1 MPLVKRSIEP
11 RHLCRGALPEGV
23 TSELECVTNST
34 LAAIIKQLGGLSR
47 HAEDIF
53 GELFNEANS
62 FYMRMNSLQE
72 KVDLLAVKVTQL
84 DSTVEEVSLQ
94 DINMRKAFKSST
106 IQDQQVVSRNSIL
119 NSVMEMYQ
127 RCDKPPP
134 LNILT
139 PYRDDKK
146 DGLKFY
152 TDPSY
157 FFNLWKEK
165 MLQATENKRKEKR
178 RQKQEQKHLE
188 DPTREVKK
196 VRKARNRRQEWNM
209 MAYDKEFRPDTRLT
223 PSPYHGVSSE
233 GSLSPD
239 RISTCSNLHPIAVF
253 SPHRS
258 GMSDEHSYPTSPN
271 HPQDTGGAG
280 SDGKETGPTQT
291 QSLDRA
297 YRPPASTSASTRQHS
312 LGRVQQHHGA
322 PPPDPSLNGPRPSAS
337 KDYSGHQMQEH
348 FIPPAPPP
356 PPPIIPSA
364 QTAFDSTSAPPAL
377 APGSV
382 SALSR
387 PYSPSPPPALPSAYV
402 PSPSHSVSGGGP
414 PVAPPPPPPGPPTYA
429 PSPARAAAHPPG
441 EGTLP
446 RKGAVPLIPISDAR
460 SDLLAAI
467 RRGIQLRKVQEQ
479 REQEAKKE
487 PVGNDVATIL
497 SRRIAVEYSESDE
510 DSEPEENEWSD

>member
-1 MPLVKRSIEP
+1 MPLVKRNIEP
-11 RHLCRGALPEGV
+11 RHLCRGALPDGV

-34 LAAIIKQLGGLSR
+34 LAAIIKQLGSLSK

-72 KVDLLAVKVTQL
+72 RVDLLVIKVTQL

-106 IQDQQVVSRNSIL
+106 VQNQQVVSRNSIP
-119 NSVMEMYQ
+119 NPVMEMYQ

-165 MLQATENKRKEKR
+165 MLQATEDKRKEKR
-178 RQKQEQKHLE
+178 RQKEQRLVE
-188 DPTREVKK
+188 DSTREVKK
-196 VRKARNRRQEWNM
+196 VRKARNRRLEWNM
-209 MAYDKEFRPDTRLT
+209 MAYDKEFRPDNRFS
-223 PSPYHGVSSE
+223 PSPYHMASSE

-239 RISTCSNLHPIAVF
+239 NRQYNRVF
-253 SPHRS
+253 PCYRS
-258 GMSDEHSYPTSPN
+258 YASDAADHSYPASPN
-271 HPQDTGGAG
+271 HPAQLLAPASHLAPAEHKEGVLAATNPPEHGYRPAAG
-280 SDGKETGPTQT
+280 SRQN
-291 QSLDRA
+291 SL
-297 YRPPASTSASTRQHS
+297 TR
-312 LGRVQQHHGA
+312 LQQPHA
-322 PPPDPSLNGPRPSAS
+322 PPPPEAVLNGPRPHLV
-337 KDYSGHQMQEH
+337 KDYGGESSPLQLSWSETAGETQGQIAQEH
-348 FIPPAPPP
+348 FWGNITPDKDRVDGGFSPGALPVFHHHMPHNPSCEQSPTSSLTLGQSLHEGAEQTKPEWSQLGAGMGDGASPPAP
-356 PPPIIPSA
+356 
-364 QTAFDSTSAPPAL
+364 
-377 APGSV
+377 
-382 SALSR
+382 
-387 PYSPSPPPALPSAYV
+387 
-402 PSPSHSVSGGGP
+402 
-414 PVAPPPPPPGPPTYA
+414 
-429 PSPARAAAHPPG
+429 AA
-441 EGTLP
+441 EP
-446 RKGAVPLIPISDAR
+446 RKPQIPLMPMSDAR

-479 REQEAKKE
+479 WEQEAKKE

-497 SRRIAVEYSESDE
+497 SRRIAVEYSESDD
-510 DSEPEENEWSD
+510 DSELDDNEWSD

>member
-1 MPLVKRSIEP
+1 MPLVKRNIEP
-11 RHLCRGALPEGV
+11 RHLCRGALPDGV

-34 LAAIIKQLGGLSR
+34 LAAIIKQLGSLSR

-72 KVDLLAVKVTQL
+72 RVDLLVIKVTQL

-106 IQDQQVVSRNSIL
+106 VQNQQVVSRNSIP
-119 NSVMEMYQ
+119 NPVMEMYQ

-165 MLQATENKRKEKR
+165 MLQATEDKRKEKR
-178 RQKQEQKHLE
+178 RQKEQRLVE
-188 DPTREVKK
+188 DSTREVKK
-196 VRKARNRRQEWNM
+196 VRKARNRRLEWNM
-209 MAYDKEFRPDTRLT
+209 MAYDKEFRPDNRFS
-223 PSPYHGVSSE
+223 PSPYHMASSE

-239 RISTCSNLHPIAVF
+239 NSYA
-253 SPHRS
+253 
-258 GMSDEHSYPTSPN
+258 SDAADHSYPASPN
-271 HPQDTGGAG
+271 HPAQLLAPASHLAPAEHKEGVLAATNPPEHVFRPAAG
-280 SDGKETGPTQT
+280 SRQN
-291 QSLDRA
+291 SL
-297 YRPPASTSASTRQHS
+297 TR
-312 LGRVQQHHGA
+312 LQQPHV
-322 PPPDPSLNGPRPSAS
+322 PPPPEAVLNGPRPHLV
-337 KDYSGHQMQEH
+337 KDYGFYGPKLPVRLKAKSVR
-348 FIPPAPPP
+348 
-356 PPPIIPSA
+356 
-364 QTAFDSTSAPPAL
+364 TAFGVTSSPIRDGVDGGFF
-377 APGSV
+377 PG
-382 SALSR
+382 LL
-387 PYSPSPPPALPSAYV
+387 PALPHSM
-402 PSPSHSVSGGGP
+402 PHSPSHQQSPTTILTLGQSFLWGSEQTKPERSQLGAGMGGGAGMSKR
-414 PVAPPPPPPGPPTYA
+414 V
-429 PSPARAAAHPPG
+429 PSFMMPM
-441 EGTLP
+441 
-446 RKGAVPLIPISDAR
+446 SDAR

-479 REQEAKKE
+479 WEQEAKKE

-497 SRRIAVEYSESDE
+497 SRRIAVEYSESDD
-510 DSEPEENEWSD
+510 DSELDDNEWSD

>member
-1 MPLVKRSIEP
+1 MPLVKRTIEP
-11 RHLCRGALPEGV
+11 KHLCRGALPDGV
-23 TSELECVTNST
+23 TNELECVTNST

-53 GELFNEANS
+53 GELFNEANV

-72 KVDLLAVKVTQL
+72 RVDLLAVKVTQL

-106 IQDQQVVSRNSIL
+106 IQDQQVVTRNSIP
-119 NSVMEMYQ
+119 NPVMEMYQ

-178 RQKQEQKHLE
+178 RQKQEQKHVE

-223 PSPYHGVSSE
+223 PSPYHGMSSE

-239 RISTCSNLHPIAVF
+239 
-253 SPHRS
+253 RS
-258 GMSDEHSYPTSPN
+258 GMSDEHSYPASPS
-271 HPQDTGGAG
+271 HPQEAGAAG
-280 SDGKETGPTQT
+280 ADGKDAGLTQT

-297 YRPPASTSASTRQHS
+297 YRPPASSTAAAARQHS
-312 LGRVQQHHGA
+312 LGRLQAHHG
-322 PPPDPSLNGPRPSAS
+322 PPAADASLNGPRPTAA
-337 KDYSGHQMQEH
+337 KEYSGHQILEH

-356 PPPIIPSA
+356 PPPLIPSS
-364 QTAFDSTSAPPAL
+364 QTAFDSASGPHSL
-377 APGSV
+377 APGTGV
-382 SALSR
+382 SLSHS
-387 PYSPSPPPALPSAYV
+387 YSPSPPSAAPSAYTA
-402 PSPSHSVSGGGP
+402 SPSHAVMGGP
-414 PVAPPPPPPGPPTYA
+414 PVAPPPPPPGPPTHA
-429 PSPARAAAHPPG
+429 PSPSRVR
-441 EGTLP
+441 ESTLP
-446 RKGAVPLIPISDAR
+446 RKGQVPLIPMSDAR

-510 DSEPEENEWSD
+510 DSEPEDNEWSD

>member
-1 MPLVKRSIEP
+1 MPLVKRTIEP
-11 RHLCRGALPEGV
+11 KHLCRGALPDGV
-23 TSELECVTNST
+23 TNELECVTNST

-72 KVDLLAVKVTQL
+72 RVDLLAVKVTQL

-106 IQDQQVVSRNSIL
+106 IQDQQVVSRNSIP
-119 NSVMEMYQ
+119 NPVMEVYQ

-178 RQKQEQKHLE
+178 RQKQEQKHTE

-223 PSPYHGVSSE
+223 PSPYHGMSSE

-239 RISTCSNLHPIAVF
+239 
-253 SPHRS
+253 RS
-258 GMSDEHSYPTSPN
+258 GMSDEHSYPASPN
-271 HPQDTGGAG
+271 HPQEAGGAG
-280 SDGKETGPTQT
+280 ADGKDAGPTQT

-297 YRPPASTSASTRQHS
+297 YRPPASSTSAAARQHS
-312 LGRVQQHHGA
+312 LGRVQAHG
-322 PPPDPSLNGPRPSAS
+322 PPLPDSALNGPRPTAAKEYRHATSLS
-337 KDYSGHQMQEH
+337 KVRDGHQILEH
-348 FIPPAPPP
+348 IIPPAPPP
-356 PPPIIPSA
+356 PPPLIPSS
-364 QTAFDSTSAPPAL
+364 QTAFDSTSGPQSL
-377 APGSV
+377 APES
-382 SALSR
+382 
-387 PYSPSPPPALPSAYV
+387 
-402 PSPSHSVSGGGP
+402 
-414 PVAPPPPPPGPPTYA
+414 
-429 PSPARAAAHPPG
+429 
-441 EGTLP
+441 TLP
-446 RKGAVPLIPISDAR
+446 RKGQVPLIPMSDAR

>member
-34 LAAIIKQLGGLSR
+34 LAAIIKQLGSLSR

-72 KVDLLAVKVTQL
+72 RVDLLVIKVTQL

-106 IQDQQVVSRNSIL
+106 VQNQQVVSRNSIP
-119 NSVMEMYQ
+119 NPVMEMYQ

-165 MLQATENKRKEKR
+165 MLQATEDKRKEKR
-178 RQKQEQKHLE
+178 RQKEQRLVE
-188 DPTREVKK
+188 DSTREVKK
-196 VRKARNRRQEWNM
+196 VRKARNRRLEWNM
-209 MAYDKEFRPDTRLT
+209 MAYDKEFRPDNRFS
-223 PSPYHGVSSE
+223 PSPYHMASSE

-239 RISTCSNLHPIAVF
+239 N
-253 SPHRS
+253 RS
-258 GMSDEHSYPTSPN
+258 YASDAADHSYPASPN
-271 HPQDTGGAG
+271 HPAQQMLAPASHLAADTKEAALVANQTQEHVYRPSAAG
-280 SDGKETGPTQT
+280 SRQN
-291 QSLDRA
+291 SLNRIQQPHVPQ
-297 YRPPASTSASTRQHS
+297 PPEAI
-312 LGRVQQHHGA
+312 
-322 PPPDPSLNGPRPSAS
+322 LNGPRPHLV
-337 KDYSGHQMQEH
+337 KDYG
-348 FIPPAPPP
+348 
-356 PPPIIPSA
+356 
-364 QTAFDSTSAPPAL
+364 
-377 APGSV
+377 
-382 SALSR
+382 
-387 PYSPSPPPALPSAYV
+387 
-402 PSPSHSVSGGGP
+402 
-414 PVAPPPPPPGPPTYA
+414 PPGPPA
-429 PSPARAAAHPPG
+429 VVASPAHSASPPAVTV
-441 EGTLP
+441 EP
-446 RKGAVPLIPISDAR
+446 RKAQIPLIPMSDAR

-479 REQEAKKE
+479 WEQEAKKE

-497 SRRIAVEYSESDE
+497 SRRIAVEYSESDD
-510 DSEPEENEWSD
+510 DSELDDNEWSD

>member
-1 MPLVKRSIEP
+1 MPLVKRTIEP
-11 RHLCRGALPEGV
+11 KHLCRGALPDGV
-23 TSELECVTNST
+23 TNELECVTNST

-62 FYMRMNSLQE
+62 FCVRMNGLQE
-72 KVDLLAVKVTQL
+72 RVDLLAVKVTQL

-106 IQDQQVVSRNSIL
+106 IQDQQVVSRNSIP
-119 NSVMEMYQ
+119 NPVMEVYQ
-127 RCDKPPP
+127 RSDKPPP

-178 RQKQEQKHLE
+178 RQKQEQKHSE
-188 DPTREVKK
+188 DPSREVKK

-223 PSPYHGVSSE
+223 PSPYHGMSSE

-239 RISTCSNLHPIAVF
+239 
-253 SPHRS
+253 RS
-258 GMSDEHSYPTSPN
+258 GMSDEHSYPASPN
-271 HPQDTGGAG
+271 HPPEAGGAG
-280 SDGKETGPTQT
+280 ADGKDGGPTQT

-297 YRPPASTSASTRQHS
+297 HRPPGSTSSAGARQHS
-312 LGRVQQHHGA
+312 LGRLQVHHG
-322 PPPDPSLNGPRPSAS
+322 PPVPESALNGPRPTAA
-337 KDYSGHQMQEH
+337 KEYSGHQILEH
-348 FIPPAPPP
+348 LIPPAPPP
-356 PPPIIPSA
+356 PPPLIPSS
-364 QTAFDSTSAPPAL
+364 QTAFDSTSGPPSL
-377 APGSV
+377 APGTVIS
-382 SALSR
+382 LSR
-387 PYSPSPPPALPSAYV
+387 PYSPSPPPAPASAYTG
-402 PSPSHSVSGGGP
+402 SPSHAVMGGP
-414 PVAPPPPPPGPPTYA
+414 PMAPPPPPPGPPTHA
-429 PSPARAAAHPPG
+429 PSPSRGTHTPG
-441 EGTLP
+441 ESTLP
-446 RKGAVPLIPISDAR
+446 RKGQVPLVPISDAR

>member
-1 MPLVKRSIEP
+1 MPLVKRTIEP
-11 RHLCRGALPEGV
+11 KHLCRGALPDGV
-23 TSELECVTNST
+23 TNELECVTNST

-72 KVDLLAVKVTQL
+72 RVDLLAVKVTQL

-106 IQDQQVVSRNSIL
+106 IQDQQVVSRNSIP
-119 NSVMEMYQ
+119 NPVMEMYQ

-146 DGLKFY
+146 DG
-152 TDPSY
+152 
-157 FFNLWKEK
+157 
-165 MLQATENKRKEKR
+165 
-178 RQKQEQKHLE
+178 
-188 DPTREVKK
+188 REVKK
-196 VRKARNRRQEWNM
+196 VRKAHNRRQEWNM

-223 PSPYHGVSSE
+223 PSPYHGMSSE

-239 RISTCSNLHPIAVF
+239 R
-253 SPHRS
+253 
-258 GMSDEHSYPTSPN
+258 
-271 HPQDTGGAG
+271 
-280 SDGKETGPTQT
+280 
-291 QSLDRA
+291 
-297 YRPPASTSASTRQHS
+297 
-312 LGRVQQHHGA
+312 
-322 PPPDPSLNGPRPSAS
+322 
-337 KDYSGHQMQEH
+337 GHQILEH
-348 FIPPAPPP
+348 FVPPAPPP
-356 PPPIIPSA
+356 PPPLIPSS
-364 QTAFDSTSAPPAL
+364 QTAFDST
-377 APGSV
+377 
-382 SALSR
+382 
-387 PYSPSPPPALPSAYV
+387 PSPPPAPPSAYTA
-402 PSPSHSVSGGGP
+402 SPSHAVMGGP
-414 PVAPPPPPPGPPTYA
+414 PVAPPPPPPGPPTHT
-429 PSPARAAAHPPG
+429 PSPSRITHPSG
-441 EGTLP
+441 ESTLP
-446 RKGAVPLIPISDAR
+446 RKGQVPLIPMSDAR

-467 RRGIQLRKVQEQ
+467 RRGFQLRKVQEQ

>member
-1 MPLVKRSIEP
+1 MPLVKRNIEP
-11 RHLCRGALPEGV
+11 RHLCRGALPDGV

-34 LAAIIKQLGGLSR
+34 LAAIIKQLGSLSR

-72 KVDLLAVKVTQL
+72 RVDLLVIKVTQL

-106 IQDQQVVSRNSIL
+106 VQNQQVVSRNSIP
-119 NSVMEMYQ
+119 NPVMEMYQ

-165 MLQATENKRKEKR
+165 MLQATEDKRKEKR
-178 RQKQEQKHLE
+178 RQKEQRLVE
-188 DPTREVKK
+188 DSTREVKK
-196 VRKARNRRQEWNM
+196 VRKARNRRLEWNM
-209 MAYDKEFRPDTRLT
+209 MAYDKEFRPDNRFS
-223 PSPYHGVSSE
+223 PSPYHMASSE

-239 RISTCSNLHPIAVF
+239 N
-253 SPHRS
+253 RS
-258 GMSDEHSYPTSPN
+258 YASDVADHSYPASPN
-271 HPQDTGGAG
+271 HPAQQILAPASHLSTDNKEVILVTSQAQEHVYRPSAAG
-280 SDGKETGPTQT
+280 SRQN
-291 QSLDRA
+291 SLN
-297 YRPPASTSASTRQHS
+297 
-312 LGRVQQHHGA
+312 RVQQPHVPQ
-322 PPPDPSLNGPRPSAS
+322 PPETILNGPRPQIV
-337 KDYSGHQMQEH
+337 KEYGQQQMPMAEY
-348 FIPPAPPP
+348 FVPPAPPP
-356 PPPIIPSA
+356 PPPVIPSA
-364 QTAFDSTSAPPAL
+364 QTAFDSPISAPPAL
-377 APGSV
+377 AT
-382 SALSR
+382 SATASMAHTS
-387 PYSPSPPPALPSAYV
+387 YAPSPPPAPPCPYSA
-402 PSPSHSVSGGGP
+402 SPPQTGPMGP
-414 PVAPPPPPPGPPTYA
+414 PVAPPPPPPGPPTVTA
-429 PSPARAAAHPPG
+429 SPAHSASPPTVTV
-441 EGTLP
+441 EP
-446 RKGAVPLIPISDAR
+446 RKPQIPLIPMSDAR

-479 REQEAKKE
+479 WEQEAKKE

-497 SRRIAVEYSESDE
+497 SRRIAVEYSESDD
-510 DSEPEENEWSD
+510 DSELDDNEWSD

>member
-1 MPLVKRSIEP
+1 MPLVKRNIEP

-34 LAAIIKQLGGLSR
+34 LAAIIKQLGSLSR

-72 KVDLLAVKVTQL
+72 RVDLLVIKVTQL

-106 IQDQQVVSRNSIL
+106 VQNQQVVSRNSIP
-119 NSVMEMYQ
+119 NPVMEMYQ

-165 MLQATENKRKEKR
+165 MLQATEDKRKEKR
-178 RQKQEQKHLE
+178 RQKEQRLVE
-188 DPTREVKK
+188 DSTREVKK
-196 VRKARNRRQEWNM
+196 VRKARNRRLEWNM
-209 MAYDKEFRPDTRLT
+209 MAYDKEFRPD
-223 PSPYHGVSSE
+223 
-233 GSLSPD
+233 
-239 RISTCSNLHPIAVF
+239 N
-253 SPHRS
+253 RS
-258 GMSDEHSYPTSPN
+258 YASDAADHSYPASPN
-271 HPQDTGGAG
+271 HPAQLLAPASHLAPAEHKEGVLAAAPQQEHVYRPVPAAG
-280 SDGKETGPTQT
+280 SRQN
-291 QSLDRA
+291 SLNRLQQPHA
-297 YRPPASTSASTRQHS
+297 PQQPPEAI
-312 LGRVQQHHGA
+312 
-322 PPPDPSLNGPRPSAS
+322 LNGPRPHLV
-337 KDYSGHQMQEH
+337 KDYGPQPVPMAEY
-348 FIPPAPPP
+348 FVPPAPPP
-356 PPPIIPSA
+356 PPPVIPSA
-364 QTAFDSTSAPPAL
+364 QTAFDSPISAAPVL
-377 APGSV
+377 APGSAAPP
-382 SALSR
+382 SYA
-387 PYSPSPPPALPSAYV
+387 PSPPPAPPGPYST
-402 PSPSHSVSGGGP
+402 SPPQAGPMGP
-414 PVAPPPPPPGPPTYA
+414 PVAPPPPPPGPPA
-429 PSPARAAAHPPG
+429 IAASPAHSASPPAPVV
-441 EGTLP
+441 EP
-446 RKGAVPLIPISDAR
+446 RKPQIPLMPMSDAR

-479 REQEAKKE
+479 WEQEAKKE

-497 SRRIAVEYSESDE
+497 SRRIAVEYSESDD
-510 DSEPEENEWSD
+510 DSELDDNEWSD

>member
-1 MPLVKRSIEP
+1 MPLVKRNIEP

-34 LAAIIKQLGGLSR
+34 LAAIIKQLGSLSR

-72 KVDLLAVKVTQL
+72 RVDLLVIKVTQL

-106 IQDQQVVSRNSIL
+106 VQNQQVVSRNSIP
-119 NSVMEMYQ
+119 NPVMEMYQ

-165 MLQATENKRKEKR
+165 MLQATEDKRKEKR
-178 RQKQEQKHLE
+178 RQKEQRLVE
-188 DPTREVKK
+188 DSTREVKK
-196 VRKARNRRQEWNM
+196 VRKARNRRLEWNM
-209 MAYDKEFRPDTRLT
+209 MAYDKEFRPD
-223 PSPYHGVSSE
+223 
-233 GSLSPD
+233 
-239 RISTCSNLHPIAVF
+239 N
-253 SPHRS
+253 RS
-258 GMSDEHSYPTSPN
+258 YASDAADHSYPASPN
-271 HPQDTGGAG
+271 HPAQLLAPASHLAPAEHKEGVLAAAPPQEHVYRPAAG
-280 SDGKETGPTQT
+280 SRQN
-291 QSLDRA
+291 SLNRLQQPHVPQ
-297 YRPPASTSASTRQHS
+297 PPEAI
-312 LGRVQQHHGA
+312 
-322 PPPDPSLNGPRPSAS
+322 LNGPRPHLV
-337 KDYSGHQMQEH
+337 KDYGPQPVPMAEY
-348 FIPPAPPP
+348 FVPPAPPP
-356 PPPIIPSA
+356 PPPVIPSA
-364 QTAFDSTSAPPAL
+364 QTAFDSPISAPPAL
-377 APGSV
+377 APGSAAPT
-382 SALSR
+382 S
-387 PYSPSPPPALPSAYV
+387 YTPSPPPAPPGPYSA
-402 PSPSHSVSGGGP
+402 SPPQAGPMGP
-414 PVAPPPPPPGPPTYA
+414 PVAPPPPPPGPPA
-429 PSPARAAAHPPG
+429 VAASPAHSASPPAPAV
-441 EGTLP
+441 EP
-446 RKGAVPLIPISDAR
+446 RKAQIPLMPMSDAR

-479 REQEAKKE
+479 WEQEAKKE

-497 SRRIAVEYSESDE
+497 SRRIAVEYSESDD
-510 DSEPEENEWSD
+510 DSELDDNEWSD

>member
-1 MPLVKRSIEP
+1 MPLVKRTIEP
-11 RHLCRGALPEGV
+11 KHLCRGALPDGV
-23 TSELECVTNST
+23 TNELECVTNST

-53 GELFNEANS
+53 GELFNEANI
-62 FYMRMNSLQE
+62 FYMRMNGLQE
-72 KVDLLAVKVTQL
+72 RVDLLAVKVTQL

-106 IQDQQVVSRNSIL
+106 IQDQQVVSRNSIP
-119 NSVMEMYQ
+119 NPVMEMYQ

-178 RQKQEQKHLE
+178 RQKQEQKHTE

-223 PSPYHGVSSE
+223 PSPYHGMSSE

-239 RISTCSNLHPIAVF
+239 
-253 SPHRS
+253 RS
-258 GMSDEHSYPTSPN
+258 GMSDEHSYPASPS
-271 HPQDTGGAG
+271 HPQEAGAAG
-280 SDGKETGPTQT
+280 ADGKDAGLTQT

-297 YRPPASTSASTRQHS
+297 YRPPASSTAAAARQHS
-312 LGRVQQHHGA
+312 LGRLQAHHGPPA
-322 PPPDPSLNGPRPSAS
+322 PDSSLNGPRPTAA
-337 KDYSGHQMQEH
+337 KEYSGHQILEH
-348 FIPPAPPP
+348 FVPPAPPP
-356 PPPIIPSA
+356 PPPLIPSS
-364 QTAFDSTSAPPAL
+364 QTAFDSTSGPQSL
-377 APGSV
+377 APGTVV
-382 SALSR
+382 SLSR
-387 PYSPSPPPALPSAYV
+387 PYSPSPPPAPPSAYTA
-402 PSPSHSVSGGGP
+402 SPSHAVMGGP
-414 PVAPPPPPPGPPTYA
+414 PVAPPPPPPGPPAHA
-429 PSPARAAAHPPG
+429 PSPSRVTHLSG
-441 EGTLP
+441 ESTLP
-446 RKGAVPLIPISDAR
+446 RKGQVPLIPMSDAR

-510 DSEPEENEWSD
+510 DSEPEDNEWSD